1 MHSYPYCVFQIKAKA
16 ERDILYAMALK
27 SPHPF
32 TSGLKFAFQSEN
44 NLYLGMDFIPGGNL
58 RELIKRMKFLPEVK
72 PYFKYIGFYSTII
85 TSLINNI
92 TDQSSHFVCAAL
104 TYDIFVFS

>member
-1 MHSYPYCVFQIKAKA
+1 MKAKA

-72 PYFKYIGFYSTII
+72 SIDSILNLNLNFLLSLFSAFLILAPFYR
-85 TSLINNI
+85 
-92 TDQSSHFVCAAL
+92 
-104 TYDIFVFS
+104 YY